1 MTCTVIVEFQATPE
15 AATEFARELHDA
27 LKVTRNRDGNLMCE
41 ELHNQDDPCSFVV
54 FQKWISREKQE
65 AYLKWRGE
73 SGTADHF
80 GALLVGDPT
89 FRIFDHIPAG

>member
-54 FQKWISREKQE
+54 FQKWSERAKQE
-65 AYLKWRGE
+65 AYLNWRGE
-73 SGTADHF
+73 TGLMDEI
-80 GALLVGDPT
+80 GPLLDGDPT
-89 FRIFDHIPAG
+89 IRIFDQIPTG